1 MGKST
6 RIILLS
12 VTVVLAVA
20 AFLVLW
26 AVRPGSDSML
36 LEQARSRQAQG
47 LVDIDAEV
55 DYDQVAA
62 ALVADDG
69 FMNSLSSVLIDDEES
84 SARLDA
90 DEVEKIVEAAIDS
103 YVAENMGE
111 LEAVIDNAIRAYVDD
126 NMDEL
131 DVIIDD
137 SIRSYVDANYDTLLS
152 LIAQQVALESVDE
165 DVLAQALVEPVS
177 QAVMQDLQEYIGSID
192 VDAIVAGVEDQV
204 EAYVLS
210 VFEQATGYT
219 DEQIAALKDALMDSD
234 EVRSLMDDLESRIM
248 DEVDSRIADS
258 ASRRVVSIPDFESS
272 PVVTSEDDYSSVR
285 EAERQGAI
293 RNLLNAL
300 VH

>member
-248 DEVDSRIADS
+248 DEVDARIEDS

-293 RNLLNAL
+293 QNLMNAL

>member
-36 LEQARSRQAQG
+36 LEQARSRQVQG

-111 LEAVIDNAIRAYVDD
+111 LETVIDNAIRSYVDD

-152 LIAQQVALESVDE
+152 LIAQQVALEAVDE

-248 DEVDSRIADS
+248 DEVDSRIEDS

-293 RNLLNAL
+293 QNLLNAL

>member
-36 LEQARSRQAQG
+36 LEQARSRQVQG

-69 FMNSLSSVLIDDEES
+69 FMNSLSSVLLDDEES
-84 SARLDA
+84 AARLDA

-111 LEAVIDNAIRAYVDD
+111 LETVIDNAIRAYVDD

-177 QAVMQDLQEYIGSID
+177 QAVMQDLQAYIGSID

-248 DEVDSRIADS
+248 DEVDSRIEDS

-293 RNLLNAL
+293 QNLLNAL